1 MEGKMTDVLEDVCVY
16 GSDGAQAD
24 EENVDGGVAI
34 GSHDVC
40 IFTEGLAIDLGSQGD
55 RRYRRT

>member
-1 MEGKMTDVLEDVCVY
+1 MTDVLEDVCVY

-40 IFTEGLAIDLGSQGD
+40 IFTEGLAIFGSQGD

>member
-1 MEGKMTDVLEDVCVY
+1 MTDVLEDVCVY